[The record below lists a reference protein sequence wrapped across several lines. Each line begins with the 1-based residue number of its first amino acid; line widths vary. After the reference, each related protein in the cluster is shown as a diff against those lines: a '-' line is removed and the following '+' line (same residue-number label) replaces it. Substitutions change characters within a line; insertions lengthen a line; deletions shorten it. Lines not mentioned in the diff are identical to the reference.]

1 MNIFT
6 KKFKEFIK
14 NILSILSK
22 LKDKLKVIKC

>member
-6 KKFKEFIK
+6 KNFKEFIK
-14 NILSILSK
+14 NTLNTLSK